1 MFNSNSTSNLEVMF
15 QSFFKADIHDLA
27 RNGKLSELQKELK
40 KNPNRKDE
48 TDSVCENI
56 LFLFIYFI

>member
-1 MFNSNSTSNLEVMF
+1 MSTVN
-15 QSFFKADIHDLA
+15 IHNLA
-27 RNGKLSELQKELK
+27 RAGNLSEIQRELA
-40 KNPNRKDE
+40 KNPNRKEE

>member
-1 MFNSNSTSNLEVMF
+1 MSTVN
-15 QSFFKADIHDLA
+15 IHSLA
-27 RNGKLSELQKELK
+27 EEGKLSDLQQELA
-40 KNPNRKDE
+40 KNPSRKDE

>member
-1 MFNSNSTSNLEVMF
+1 MF
-15 QSFFKADIHDLA
+15 QSFFKADIHKLA
-27 RNGKLSELQKELK
+27 LEGKLIDLKKELA
-40 KNPNRKDE
+40 KNPNRKEE

>member
-1 MFNSNSTSNLEVMF
+1 MSTV
-15 QSFFKADIHDLA
+15 DIPDLA
-27 RNGKLSELQKELK
+27 YNGKLSELQEELT

>member
-1 MFNSNSTSNLEVMF
+1 MSTVN
-15 QSFFKADIHDLA
+15 IHKLA
-27 RNGKLSELQKELK
+27 EEGKLSELQLELAN
-40 KNPNRKDE
+40 NPSRIDE